1 MRLDGFFPKFSLG
14 MLAQQARRA
23 VFKQQQARRAVLKQ
37 QEARRAVFKAARAGH
52 QSRRKLDRRI
62 KCGDDVVQE
71 DRTARAVSSGLTRR
85 EHGGAFCIDREQPRA
100 FFINSKPRR
109 GLLASQ

>member
-1 MRLDGFFPKFSLG
+1 MRLDGFFPKFSLR

-23 VFKQQQARRAVLKQ
+23 VFKQQQARRDARYSKQ
-37 QEARRAVFKAARAGH
+37 QEPGFH

-109 GLLASQ
+109 GLPASQ

>member
-1 MRLDGFFPKFSLG
+1 MGFFQNFRSACSRNRRDAPFSSSNRRDAPFLSSKRRD
-14 MLAQQARRA
+14 ARYS
-23 VFKQQQARRAVLKQ
+23 KQ
-37 QEARRAVFKAARAGH
+37 QELGFH